1 MAFFHSEDI
10 VEREFFF
17 SSFNQKTV
25 GVKRENRRRT
35 ERSRSPQPQNHLS
48 VLSGS
53 QSLIG
58 VDTAHVEKHSCNGD
72 ARQQKRQIKLSVF
85 SDISR
90 EQVSDRSSFLPI
102 TACRKYGESI
112 GNELIH
118 LLVVTVRF
126 INLMKYFSV
135 PDKQHPVGSACRF
148 DEWVTMRIVCPSPLS
163 SPKRS
168 SSSSAE
174 RESSAPVG
182 SSARISFGL
191 CDDRSPPRPAV
202 SVRRKLQRILL
213 QRSVIPSRRATGAK
227 SVLISW
233 IFFCLTAPAA
243 EKYFP

>member
-1 MAFFHSEDI
+1 MRNISRSKRIPVRRPPPILMTAVTTFSQTNIRPILAFCHSEEI

-25 GVKRENRRRT
+25 GVKEKNRG
-35 ERSRSPQPQNHLS
+35 EQSDHDHSQPQNHLS

-58 VDTAHVEKHSCNGD
+58 VDTAHVEKHSCSGD

-85 SDISR
+85 SDISE
-90 EQVSDRSSFLPI
+90 EQVSDRSSFSLPI

-135 PDKQHPVGSACRF
+135 PDKRHPVGSACRF
-148 DEWVTMRIVCPSPLS
+148 D
-163 SPKRS
+163 
-168 SSSSAE
+168 
-174 RESSAPVG
+174 
-182 SSARISFGL
+182 
-191 CDDRSPPRPAV
+191 
-202 SVRRKLQRILL
+202 
-213 QRSVIPSRRATGAK
+213 
-227 SVLISW
+227 
-233 IFFCLTAPAA
+233 
-243 EKYFP
+243 